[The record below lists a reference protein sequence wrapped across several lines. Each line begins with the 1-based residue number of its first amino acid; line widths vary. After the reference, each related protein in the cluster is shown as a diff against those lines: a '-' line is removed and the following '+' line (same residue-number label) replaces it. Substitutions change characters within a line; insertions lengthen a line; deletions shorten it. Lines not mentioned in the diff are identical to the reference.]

1 MFILVLFN
9 FFSINTL
16 IDCTVFKIQIQFSL
30 LLLRAMLKTIRE
42 NYLDRSSFHLK
53 CHQNNTH
60 TPLLIKATTRFI
72 FCFVTWG
79 TNHFLDLPR
88 CKILISKQIFGP
100 FKTQKFMTKRLLY
113 LLKKPLWRWEIQIVL
128 LNMTAHFKTKRITVI
143 KPNLIVISSHT
154 RFPATHK
161 SFD

>member
-1 MFILVLFN
+1 MARCQIVPIQKWSLLTELNLFILVLFN

-16 IDCTVFKIQIQFSL
+16 IDCIQNSNGILTFI
-30 LLLRAMLKTIRE
+30 RAMLKTIRE

-60 TPLLIKATTRFI
+60 TPLLIKATTHFI
-72 FCFVTWG
+72 FCFLTWG

-113 LLKKPLWRWEIQIVL
+113 LFKKTYMALR
-128 LNMTAHFKTKRITVI
+128 NS
-143 KPNLIVISSHT
+143 NCSSQHDS
-154 RFPATHK
+154 
-161 SFD
+161 SF

>member
-1 MFILVLFN
+1 MTELNLFILVLFD

-16 IDCTVFKIQIQFSL
+16 IDCFQNSNWILTFI
-30 LLLRAMLKTIRE
+30 RAMLKTISE

-60 TPLLIKATTRFI
+60 TPLLIKAITRFI
-72 FCFVTWG
+72 FCFVTRG
-79 TNHFLDLPR
+79 TNHFLRLPR

-113 LLKKPLWRWEIQIVL
+113 LLKKTSMALRNSNCSTQYD
-128 LNMTAHFKTKRITVI
+128 
-143 KPNLIVISSHT
+143 SS
-154 RFPATHK
+154 F
-161 SFD
+161 